1 MAIRRVKD
9 AKDIKTKEKIYFKG
23 HAKATYMSNGVSV
36 EDTINDIKENV
47 GNVDLSG
54 VLSKSEAS
62 STYLKKND
70 ASSTYLKKTDASNT
84 YLGKTE
90 KAASAVKADSATK
103 ATQDGNGNTIT
114 ATYATKSDLSSK
126 YSKPSSG
133 IPKSDLNSSVQSS
146 LSKADSALQSI
157 PSVHNVTAIDVNA
170 SIDDLQTEYATK
182 GYVDNAISNLG
193 GSGGGGSNSGS
204 SSNVDLTNYATKT
217 YVNDIVEGAI
227 DDLNISSYATKTY
240 VTNTVEDA
248 IDDLNISNYATK
260 TYVSST
266 YATKSEISSNY
277 ATKSYVNSAINDA
290 VSSGGGSVD
299 LSEYATKAEL
309 NDKLDRSDASLT
321 YAAKSDLNNKQDIL
335 VSGVNIKTI
344 NGKSIVGSGNI
355 TIEGG
360 GSGSTGTTGEDFVVR
375 MYSSLEGDDTI
386 NNVEAKVIYGSTTVN
401 VSNGEVIKIPA
412 DVEVT
417 VEFPPVNGY
426 NTPEKIHHTVT
437 SGTNEV
443 EVVYY
448 TSLITINVSTED
460 GVNTD
465 GLSVVVEK
473 MIVSEDIPDFTV
485 LDENGVAIM
494 DIAGKFYK
502 NAEDWIEA
510 GRPTPNGIAVSD
522 GTHRLCIALENY
534 NKPIWLT
541 ENTFATSSYPY
552 QQIHDIAVYSTN
564 PYSFSEDSIIENEI
578 DARSYFDGASTFI
591 TSEED
596 LNMLIGLEGFVTK
609 AEVSAMKLFIY
620 IFAFISQNDES
631 TAAFQQFHTFPNG
644 FFGILGSAG
653 EWVMVS
659 KVAEAVDTLMQA
671 VGGTPLSNS
680 SFGIY
685 WTSTP
690 ASVTELWAAGIG
702 IFNLINT
709 FIESEDE
716 EVPVISG
723 RIAPLDASTLLPTT
737 RLFAPAVGFPKIVT
751 TTETLRVVDGK
762 VTFKAPV
769 GSLIVANTDDLYGY
783 NLPETIQAFSDGSNQ
798 ELDFQYTIPKSIVYA
813 VTADGE
819 LIDYHN
825 ADSSCIGLAIVTDE
839 TTFMISD
846 VDIPYVNHS
855 WLEWGPK
862 SNLSIED
869 YSTSDEARNDFN
881 GRINTEILCREEHMT
896 DSDGNVIDVYT
907 AHHITKFNEGDSEYN
922 GDRNKGFSDW
932 YIPSAGQ
939 MYLIYKYK
947 DQIEDAMN
955 YYSGFDNNYYNYYWT
970 SSECDND
977 DAWWMNFSDGYLYAY
992 SKSEESGYIR
1002 PIRDL

>member
-1 MAIRRVKD
+1 
-9 AKDIKTKEKIYFKG
+9 
-23 HAKATYMSNGVSV
+23 MSNGVSV
-36 EDTINDIKENV
+36 EDTINNIKENV

-62 STYLKKND
+62 STYLKKSD

-114 ATYATKSDLSSK
+114 TTYATKSDLSSK
-126 YSKPSSG
+126 YSKPSGG

-146 LSKADSALQSI
+146 LNKADSALQSI
-157 PSVHNVTAIDVNA
+157 PSVHNVTAIDVNT

-193 GSGGGGSNSGS
+193 SSGGGGSNSGS

-217 YVNDIVEGAI
+217 YVND
-227 DDLNISSYATKTY
+227 
-240 VTNTVEDA
+240 TVEDA

-266 YATKSEISSNY
+266 YTTKSEVSSNY

-290 VSSGGGSVD
+290 VSSGGGNVD

-386 NNVEAKVIYGSTTVN
+386 NNVEAKVIYGGNTVN
-401 VSNGEVIKIPA
+401 VSNGETIKIPA

-417 VEFPPVNGY
+417 VEFPSVNGY
-426 NTPEKIHHTVT
+426 NTPEKIYHTVT
-437 SGTNEV
+437 SGTNEI

-473 MIVSEDIPDFTV
+473 MTVSEDIPDFTV

-510 GRPTPNGIAVSD
+510 GRPTPNGVAVSD
-522 GTHRLCIALENY
+522 GVHRLCIALENY

-541 ENTFATSSYPY
+541 ENTFTTSSYPY
-552 QQIHDIAVYSTN
+552 QQIHDIAVYSAN
-564 PYSFSEDSIIENEI
+564 PYSFSEDSIIENAI
-578 DARSYFDGASTFI
+578 DARGYFEGASTFI

-596 LNMLIGLEGFVTK
+596 LNMLVGLEGFTTK
-609 AEVSAMKLFIY
+609 YMLSAMKLFIY
-620 IFAFISQNDES
+620 IIAFISQNDES
-631 TAAFQQFHTFPNG
+631 TAAFHQFYTFPNG
-644 FFGILGSAG
+644 FFGCLGSAG

-690 ASVTELWAAGIG
+690 ASTSELWAAGIG
-702 IFNLINT
+702 IFNLINSI
-709 FIESEDE
+709 IESEDEE

-723 RIAPLDASTLLPTT
+723 SIAPLDASMLLPTT

-762 VTFKAPV
+762 VTFKAPI

-783 NLPETIQAFSDGSNQ
+783 NLPETIQAFSDGSDQ

-813 VTADGE
+813 VTADHE
-819 LIDYHN
+819 LIDYHD

-846 VDIPYVNHS
+846 VDIPYVNQS
-855 WLEWGPK
+855 WLEWGPT
-862 SNLSIED
+862 SNLPIED
-869 YSTSDEARNDFN
+869 YSTSDEARYDFN

-896 DSDGNVIDVYT
+896 NSDGNVIDDYI
-907 AHHITKFNEGDSEYN
+907 AYNITKFNEGDSEYN

-939 MYLIYKYK
+939 MNLIYKYK

-955 YYSGFDNNYYNYYWT
+955 YYSDFDNNYYSYYWT
-970 SSECDND
+970 SSECDYD
-977 DAWWMNFSDGYLYAY
+977 DAWWMNFSSGYLSSE
-992 SKSEESGYIR
+992 SKSNESGYIR
-1002 PIRDL
+1002 PIRDI